1 MEKEE
6 KVMLCRIIAAIA
18 MMIGF
23 NFVPISGVGKLLLYL
38 IPYLIIGYDVL
49 IKAGK
54 RIASGEV
61 FDENF
66 LMAAATVGAVILGA
80 INGGDY
86 IEAVAVMAFY
96 QTGEL
101 LGDLAVEKSR
111 KSVSELM
118 AIRPDYATVDID
130 GKEEKI
136 SPEEVLKGTEI
147 IVRPGERIPIDGIIV
162 SGKSSLD
169 TSALTG
175 ESMPRNVN
183 ENDEALSGCINM
195 TGVLKIRTTKEYGES
210 TVSKILDLIENAS
223 ENKSES
229 EAFISRFARVYTPIV
244 CYLALAIA
252 ILPPIVL
259 LIIGG
264 DINWSVWI
272 YRALSFLVASC
283 PCALVISIPLT
294 FFAGIGKA
302 GNEGVLIKGSNYLEA
317 LSKTKCVV
325 FDKTGTL
332 TEGTFKVTAVHSVG
346 LTDDELIEYA
356 AYAEFAS
363 THPISRSIIEA
374 YGKTINKNRIGS
386 VEELSGKG
394 VIAKV
399 DNKSV
404 AVGNSKLMQELGADW
419 ESCDEIGTVIY
430 VATDGEYQG
439 YIVIADAVKPT
450 SLAAVEK
457 LRRLGINKSVIFSG
471 DTKNVVGKIAELLG
485 IDEYKAELLPIDK
498 VTETER
504 LLGETEDGAKLAFV
518 GDGINDAPVLK
529 RADIGI
535 AMGAMGS
542 DAAIEAADVVLMDD
556 NPVRISTAIGISK
569 KCMRIVY
576 QNIVFSIAVKA
587 LALVLVALG
596 LANMWMA
603 VFADV
608 GVMLIAVLNSIRI
621 LSK

>member
-54 RIASGEV
+54 RIAAGEV

-223 ENKSES
+223 ENKSKS

-596 LANMWMA
+596 VANMWMA

-608 GVMLIAVLNSIRI
+608 GVMLIAVLNSIRV
-621 LSK
+621 LAK

>member
-6 KVMLCRIIAAIA
+6 KAMLCRIISAIA

-49 IKAGK
+49 IRAGK

-130 GKEEKI
+130 GKEEQI
-136 SPEEVLKGTEI
+136 SPEEVLTGTEI

-223 ENKSES
+223 ENKSKS

>member
-1 MEKEE
+1 MDKEE

-38 IPYLIIGYDVL
+38 IQYLIIGYDVL

-54 RIASGEV
+54 RIAAGEV

-223 ENKSES
+223 ENKSKS

-363 THPISRSIIEA
+363 THPISHSIIEA

-596 LANMWMA
+596 VANMWMA

>member
-49 IKAGK
+49 IRAGK

-223 ENKSES
+223 ENKSKS

-302 GNEGVLIKGSNYLEA
+302 GKEGVLIKGSNYLEA

-596 LANMWMA
+596 VANMWMA

>member
-49 IKAGK
+49 IRAGK

-130 GKEEKI
+130 GKEVKI

-363 THPISRSIIEA
+363 THPISHSIIEA

>member
-49 IKAGK
+49 IRAGK

-223 ENKSES
+223 ENKSKS

-404 AVGNSKLMQELGADW
+404 TVGNSKLMQELGADW

>member
-49 IKAGK
+49 IRAGK

-118 AIRPDYATVDID
+118 AIRPDYATVEID

-223 ENKSES
+223 ENKSKS

-302 GNEGVLIKGSNYLEA
+302 GKEGVLIKGSNYLEA

-596 LANMWMA
+596 VANMWMA

-608 GVMLIAVLNSIRI
+608 GVMLIAVLNSIRV
-621 LSK
+621 LAK